1 MGGGRGAAANRWR
14 WRWLSSIY
22 NTHNQKG
29 KDKERLGL
37 RGGRGRPMLRR
48 SAAFVVRNRFFTA
61 HFRRRMR
68 RYNQIPPPDD
78 LTADFDH
85 SPVLPVG

>member
-37 RGGRGRPMLRR
+37 RGGRPMLRR

-78 LTADFDH
+78 LTAEFDR